1 MGSRAPPTA
10 TRRPAG
16 RSLAG
21 PASRRSGG
29 TNPSRPCTAAVDTD
43 HVRILD
49 GVTVAIVLGHPR
61 HQAAQKS
68 LAELIQQL
76 RECAN
81 VEDGHALQQALL
93 DHVLAVEAD
102 RNAFSQAVK
111 RFGDG
116 KGPQRGAPDP
126 QSGLDPALPQTWEL
140 ERDVCERIGRQYRC
154 VGDALAWRVFGFE
167 RKQIIALCQNAPPG
181 VWAGKK
187 GVASE
192 LAVVE
197 RARAVGQF
205 AILHDLTN
213 CLRIGDVTVFID
225 DGDFETIEVKSDP
238 GRRSTEQNRRIKAAR
253 AAVRDGGPLSASDR
267 RTRLYDLNVQFK
279 THLDVLRLGTERA
292 ARDGFFTAKLPGD
305 RALLVSDLYGY
316 KLKGWSE
323 EEWAQRL
330 KRKHTAALRRAGI
343 GPDRT
348 WNIHATSMDSV
359 SRDPTRVPFADYPL
373 RPVSCAKIIGDLTI
387 FHVETSATALERS
400 VRAAGIDAQWVRPAD
415 GRELGPGEVLMNMFT
430 RTSSPV
436 PGRMASGLL
445 GGRPD
450 LRMEL
455 TRTLQMKRSDLDHYL
470 IELLDQDTWI
480 EGMRYMLTDPGLNGR
495 PWPHYHGEDQVW
507 L

>member
-1 MGSRAPPTA
+1 MTA
-10 TRRPAG
+10 
-16 RSLAG
+16 
-21 PASRRSGG
+21 
-29 TNPSRPCTAAVDTD
+29 DT
-43 HVRILD
+43 VFN
-49 GVTVAIVLGHPR
+49 HPR

-116 KGPQRGAPDP
+116 KGPQRGAPEP
-126 QSGLDPALPQTWEL
+126 QSGLDPALPEAWEL

-154 VGDALAWRVFGFE
+154 VGDALAWRVFGFQ
-167 RKQIIALCQNAPPG
+167 RQQIIALCQNAPPG
-181 VWAGKK
+181 VWAGKE
-187 GVASE
+187 GTATE
-192 LAVVE
+192 LAVVAQ
-197 RARAVGQF
+197 ARAAGQF

-213 CLRIGDVTVFID
+213 CLRIGDVTVFSN

-238 GRRSTEQNRRIKAAR
+238 GRRSPKQNRRIKAAR
-253 AAVRDGGPLSASDR
+253 AAVRDGGPLSVSDR
-267 RTRLYDLNVQFK
+267 KARLYDLNVQFK
-279 THLDVLRLGTERA
+279 THLDLLRMGTERA

-316 KLKGWSE
+316 TVKGWSE
-323 EEWAQRL
+323 EEWAERL
-330 KRKHTAALRRAGI
+330 QRKHTAALRRAGI

-348 WNIHATSMDSV
+348 WNIHVTSMDSV
-359 SRDPTRVPFADYPL
+359 SRDPTRVPFAAYPL
-373 RPVSCAKIIGDLTI
+373 HPSACARIIGDLTI
-387 FHVETSATALERS
+387 FHVETSAIALERS
-400 VRAAGIDAQWVRPAD
+400 VRAAGIDAQWVRPPG
-415 GRELGPGEVLMNMFT
+415 GRELAPGEVLMNMT
-430 RTSSPV
+430 AKTSSPV
-436 PGRMASGLL
+436 PEGFAREFL
-445 GGRPD
+445 GGRAD

-470 IELLDQDTWI
+470 IEMLDQDTWI
-480 EGMRYMLTDPGLNGR
+480 DGVRYMLADTSLDGH
-495 PWPHYHGEDQVW
+495 PWPHFRGENQVW

>member
-1 MGSRAPPTA
+1 
-10 TRRPAG
+10 
-16 RSLAG
+16 
-21 PASRRSGG
+21 
-29 TNPSRPCTAAVDTD
+29 VK
-43 HVRILD
+43 ILD
-49 GVTVAIVLGHPR
+49 GVTASIVFSHPR

-93 DHVLAVEAD
+93 DLMLAVEAD

-111 RFGDG
+111 RFSDG

-126 QSGLDPALPQTWEL
+126 QSGLDPTLPETWEL
-140 ERDVCERIGRQYRC
+140 ERDVCERVGRQYRC
-154 VGDALAWRVFGFE
+154 IGDALAWRVFGFQ
-167 RKQIIALCQNAPPG
+167 RKQIIALCQNAPAG

-187 GVASE
+187 GAASE

-197 RARAVGQF
+197 QARAAGRF

-213 CLRIGDVTVFID
+213 CLRIGDVTVFAD
-225 DGDFETIEVKSDP
+225 DGDFETIEVKSDA
-238 GRRSTEQNRRIKAAR
+238 GRRSPKQNRRIKAAR
-253 AAVRDGGPLSASDR
+253 TAVRDGGPLSASDPR
-267 RTRLYDLNVQFK
+267 ARLYDLNVQFK

-316 KLKGWSE
+316 SQKGWSE
-323 EEWAQRL
+323 EDWAERL
-330 KRKHTAALRRAGI
+330 ERKHTAALRRAGI

-359 SRDPTRVPFADYPL
+359 SRDPTRVPFAAYPL
-373 RPVSCAKIIGDLTI
+373 HPVACARIIGDLAI

-400 VRAAGIDAQWVRPAD
+400 VRAAGIGAQWVRPAG
-415 GRELGPGEVLMNMFT
+415 GRELGSGEVLMNMFT
-430 RTSSPV
+430 RSSSPM
-436 PGRMASGLL
+436 PDGMARKLL
-445 GGRPD
+445 GVGAD
-450 LRMEL
+450 LRTEF

-470 IELLDQDTWI
+470 IEMVDQDTWI
-480 EGMRYMLTDPGLNGR
+480 EGIRYMLADPELNGR
-495 PWPHYHGEDQVW
+495 PWPHYRGEDQVW
-507 L
+507 R